1 MSVSRDVLEG
11 VEASQICICN
21 VNEDTVGWAQEAAS
35 LPGIYVTIC
44 LHTVGGSVVYMRPL
58 AACHSKLG
66 ELLYHPK
73 PQKRKLRRD
82 KTILRKQIKSN
93 FISNYIYWRVL
104 KYFFNVSGGGWDIYF
119 VLLSSTFVIC
129 FSSNLSY

>member
-1 MSVSRDVLEG
+1 MKTKLTMSVSRDVLEG

-35 LPGIYVTIC
+35 SPGIYVTIC

-73 PQKRKLRRD
+73 PQ
-82 KTILRKQIKSN
+82 
-93 FISNYIYWRVL
+93 
-104 KYFFNVSGGGWDIYF
+104 NVSYGNIKIF
-119 VLLSSTFVIC
+119 LE
-129 FSSNLSY
+129 N